1 MSGRSSNRAPVRA
14 RVPKAARE
22 EALGLTARIADL
34 SQARMSVLKA
44 AAAGMGLDVEK
55 NDYRVSADWQYFE
68 RVIVPMPKQARRAAR
83 EAKRQKKAS

>member
-1 MSGRSSNRAPVRA
+1 
-14 RVPKAARE
+14 
-22 EALGLTARIADL
+22 
-34 SQARMSVLKA
+34 MSVLKA